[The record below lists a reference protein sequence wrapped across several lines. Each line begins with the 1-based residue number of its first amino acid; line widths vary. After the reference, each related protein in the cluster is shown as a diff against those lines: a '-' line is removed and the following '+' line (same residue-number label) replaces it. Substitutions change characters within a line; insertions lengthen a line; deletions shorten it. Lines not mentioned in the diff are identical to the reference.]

1 MQETHEKGIASR
13 RYKPAS
19 GCLPLGHGRVTG
31 VRSEKSGLYIV
42 FVCFAHFVVCAAA
55 SVCSASTSQ
64 NYTAS
69 DVLTAM
75 GVPAEQIKGAL
86 RLSWCHERAR
96 LQLPRARSSPDAR
109 GAVGRWWNRSG
120 GWGEAKLQGPNAK
133 LQRRSKP
140 QHPRG
145 SDTPPSG
152 PPQARWIQLR
162 TGSTCAL
169 ACADRRPRPSVRAC
183 RWCASAGRVSANG
196 WCSSEATHR
205 GRNGLAQTRAARR
218 AQWNFLTTKGH
229 TS

>member
-1 MQETHEKGIASR
+1 VTDFAGIVQVNHEMRETHEKGIASR

-86 RLSWCHERAR
+86 RLSWCHERVR
-96 LQLPRARSSPDAR
+96 LQLPRARSSPDAG
-109 GAVGRWWNRSG
+109 GAVGG
-120 GWGEAKLQGPNAK
+120 G
-133 LQRRSKP
+133 
-140 QHPRG
+140 RG
-145 SDTPPSG
+145 
-152 PPQARWIQLR
+152 
-162 TGSTCAL
+162 
-169 ACADRRPRPSVRAC
+169 ADRGAEVMTSLLTSAALRRDEPLVRA
-183 RWCASAGRVSANG
+183 V
-196 WCSSEATHR
+196 
-205 GRNGLAQTRAARR
+205 
-218 AQWNFLTTKGH
+218 
-229 TS
+229 

>member
-109 GAVGRWWNRSG
+109 GAVGG
-120 GWGEAKLQGPNAK
+120 GGGTDQGVGV
-133 LQRRSKP
+133 RRSSKDQTP
-140 QHPRG
+140 NSREGPSPNTQEAATPRRLALPKLDG
-145 SDTPPSG
+145 FSCERGAHAPSRV
-152 PPQARWIQLR
+152 P
-162 TGSTCAL
+162 TGAL
-169 ACADRRPRPSVRAC
+169 ARRSAPADGALPP
-183 RWCASAGRVSANG
+183 GR
-196 WCSSEATHR
+196 
-205 GRNGLAQTRAARR
+205 
-218 AQWNFLTTKGH
+218 
-229 TS
+229 